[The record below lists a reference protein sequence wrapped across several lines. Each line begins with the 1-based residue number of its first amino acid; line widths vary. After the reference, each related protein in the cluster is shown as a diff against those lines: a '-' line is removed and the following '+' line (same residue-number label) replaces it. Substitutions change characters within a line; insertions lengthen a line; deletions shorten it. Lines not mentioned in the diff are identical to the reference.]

1 MAPAGKASRLHNE
14 QEHRASGKAASDGKN
29 QITLPKKNGKFQ
41 AESDGEQD
49 FYGGKSHWQ
58 QNQSLGAESCAKNE
72 DLEQQKKQNRPEESF
87 SSSENEIL
95 TGRLQKT
102 QEKIQSAMNRSR
114 GRKYTKTRGPV
125 RAT

>member
-1 MAPAGKASRLHNE
+1 MSRNIEL
-14 QEHRASGKAASDGKN
+14 QAKLPRADGKN

-41 AESDGEQD
+41 AESDGEKD

-72 DLEQQKKQNRPEESF
+72 DLEQTKKKQNRPEESF

-125 RAT
+125 WATQAADST